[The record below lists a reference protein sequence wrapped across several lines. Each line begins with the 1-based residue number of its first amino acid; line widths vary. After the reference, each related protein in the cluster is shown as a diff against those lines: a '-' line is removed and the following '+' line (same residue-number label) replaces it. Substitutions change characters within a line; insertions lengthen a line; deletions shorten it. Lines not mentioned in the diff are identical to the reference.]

1 MIKGGI
7 NDGVMQLDDFIKYL
21 QSVRET
27 EGNLKLC
34 VNGSFVYD
42 LEDTVEVELM
52 SDIID
57 IVYNI

>member
-7 NDGVMQLDDFIKYL
+7 NDGVMQLDDFIKHL
-21 QSVRET
+21 QSIRET

-42 LEDTVEVELM
+42 LEDTVQLEPM
-52 SDIID
+52 SDIVDIID
-57 IVYNI
+57 AI